1 MKIIL
6 AKNAG
11 FCFGVKRA
19 ITMVEEQIEQNSGS
33 PIYTYGPIIH
43 NESVVN
49 DLKARGVDV
58 MDENRDPSDYQ
69 KGTVILRSHGVSK
82 KIQDKIETAGHVAVD
97 ATCPFVKKIHNLAR
111 EASQKGEYIIIIGD
125 PQHPEIQGVTG
136 WIEGDDYTV
145 IQTAEGAES
154 FSLKNEKQKVLILS
168 QTTFNYKKFQDIVE
182 ILDKKGYD
190 INALNTICNATEERQ
205 EEAARIAGEVDV
217 CLVIGGRN
225 SSNTRKLYDICSE
238 RCERTHFIETADDLD
253 PEMISDADVVGVTAG
268 ASTPANIIQEVIGR
282 CQK

>member
-6 AKNAG
+6 AKSAG

-19 ITMVEEQIEQNSGS
+19 ITMVEEQIEQNSGG

-58 MDENRDPSDYQ
+58 MDENRDPSEYQ

-82 KIQDKIETAGHVAVD
+82 KIQDEIETAGHVAID

-111 EASQKGEYIIIIGD
+111 EASQRGEYIIIIGD
-125 PQHPEIQGVTG
+125 PKHPEIQGVTG
-136 WIEGDDYTV
+136 WIEGHDYTV

-225 SSNTRKLYDICSE
+225 SSNTHKLYEICRE
-238 RCERTHFIETADDLD
+238 KCERTYFIETADDLD
-253 PEMISDADVVGVTAG
+253 PDMISNADVVGITAG

>member
-19 ITMVEEQIEQNSGS
+19 ISLVEEQIKKNNGTQ
-33 PIYTYGPIIH
+33 IYTYGPIIH

-49 DLKARGVDV
+49 ALAEKGVQV
-58 MDENRDPSDYQ
+58 MGENDDPSSYT

-82 KIQDKIETAGHVAVD
+82 KVQDDIEAAGHATID

-111 EASQKGEYIIIIGD
+111 EASEKGEYIIIIGD
-125 PQHPEIQGVTG
+125 PKHPEIQGITG

-145 IQTAEGAES
+145 IQTPGEAEN
-154 FSLKNEKQKVLILS
+154 FFLNNNEKKILILS

>member
-6 AKNAG
+6 AKSAG

>member
-6 AKNAG
+6 AKSAG

-19 ITMVEEQIEQNSGS
+19 ITMVEEQIEQNNGS

-58 MDENRDPSDYQ
+58 MDENRDPSEYQ

-82 KIQDKIETAGHVAVD
+82 KIQDKIETAGHVAID

-125 PQHPEIQGVTG
+125 PKHPEIQGITG

-145 IQTAEGAES
+145 IQTPGEAEN
-154 FSLKNEKQKVLILS
+154 FFLNNNEKKILILS

>member
-6 AKNAG
+6 AKSAG

-145 IQTAEGAES
+145 IQTPGEAEN
-154 FSLKNEKQKVLILS
+154 FFLNNNEKKILILS

>member
-136 WIEGDDYTV
+136 WIEGHDYTV

-253 PEMISDADVVGVTAG
+253 PEIISDADVVGVTAG

>member
-6 AKNAG
+6 AKSAG

-58 MDENRDPSDYQ
+58 MDENRDPSEYQ

-82 KIQDKIETAGHVAVD
+82 KIQDEIETAGHVAID

-145 IQTAEGAES
+145 IQTAEEAKS

-225 SSNTRKLYDICSE
+225 SSNTHKLYEICRE
-238 RCERTHFIETADDLD
+238 KCERTYFIETADDLD
-253 PEMISDADVVGVTAG
+253 PDMISNADVVGITAG